1 MIFWGMRTYYKA
13 LQKRINRAWLTVLQH
28 FCTSCTRASQ
38 TFVKEHSPA
47 FLSELTRLDVTQ
59 MILKRKIM
67 VAVLMVFV
75 ITVKEVSMLTVA
87 ADCGWTISLEAF
99 LSTVLSPN
107 LCLFECVYLQAK
119 YPNIV
124 TLPEGQEG
132 DHIILRNP
140 QLPG

>member
-1 MIFWGMRTYYKA
+1 
-13 LQKRINRAWLTVLQH
+13 
-28 FCTSCTRASQ
+28 
-38 TFVKEHSPA
+38 
-47 FLSELTRLDVTQ
+47 
-59 MILKRKIM
+59 
-67 VAVLMVFV
+67 MVFV

-87 ADCGWTISLEAF
+87 ADCGWMISLEAF

>member
-13 LQKRINRAWLTVLQH
+13 LLKRINRAWLTVLQH

>member
-1 MIFWGMRTYYKA
+1 MIFWGMRPYYKA
-13 LQKRINRAWLTVLQH
+13 LLKRINRAWLTVLQH

-87 ADCGWTISLEAF
+87 AGCGWTDLSGSL
-99 LSTVLSPN
+99 L
-107 LCLFECVYLQAK
+107 VYCS
-119 YPNIV
+119 V
-124 TLPEGQEG
+124 TKFMPV
-132 DHIILRNP
+132 
-140 QLPG
+140 